1 MLTATAADA
10 SRIQHQPTVFP
21 QVIVPRAENHINE
34 RRQTIFAKEDELFC
48 KSKKVSGGVVR
59 IGNAGAKSS

>member
-10 SRIQHQPTVFP
+10 SRIQRQSTVFP
-21 QVIVPRAENHINE
+21 QVIVRGAERYINE

-59 IGNAGAKSS
+59 IGNAGAKFS